1 MNKIFLTFLVPFF
14 LLLNLVRGV
23 YGTEKKDIADPIMQ
37 EIITE
42 LSSKMPRFIN
52 KYGTAVF
59 VADEQIT
66 RGSLLQALYEYDKKL
81 SSKNVTG
88 ASSISSSGVIS
99 KKDYDFLNTKI
110 LALEKKLK
118 NIGIKGDTAK
128 ITTKTKSASFT
139 DMMGDLEVNMPMLL
153 DITLENSKVFKAL
166 EQKVNSSGYMDMK
179 ANIDTKKSTYISQK
193 TLETI
198 QRNIINL
205 NKKVDAVESSLAFVQ
220 KEEKVSELEKEA
232 NYSNKK
238 NTADIKKIEKRLTN
252 LEKSN
257 KSYGR
262 YNVEEASS
270 SSKTGTVAK
279 ISLGLSLII
288 SLFVAR

>member
-1 MNKIFLTFLVPFF
+1 MNKNFLIFLVPFF
-14 LLLNLVRGV
+14 LLLNMVRVV
-23 YGTEKKDIADPIMQ
+23 YCAEKKDIADPIMQ

-42 LSSKMPRFIN
+42 LSAKMPRFIN

-166 EQKVNSSGYMDMK
+166 EQKVNSFGGMDMK
-179 ANIDTKKSTYISQK
+179 ANIDVKSTSVSQK

-198 QRNIINL
+198 QRNIMNL

-220 KEEKVSELEKEA
+220 KGEKVLELEKEA
-232 NYSNKK
+232 NYSNTK
-238 NTADIKKIEKRLTN
+238 NTADIKKIEKRLSN
-252 LEKSN
+252 LEKSS
-257 KSYGR
+257 KSCSRHDSDG
-262 YNVEEASS
+262 SS
-270 SSKTGTVAK
+270 SISSKTGTVAK
-279 ISLGLSLII
+279 ISLGLSLIVA
-288 SLFVAR
+288 LFVAR

>member
-1 MNKIFLTFLVPFF
+1 MNKIFLIFLVPFF

-23 YGTEKKDIADPIMQ
+23 YGIEKKDVADPIMQ

-42 LSSKMPRFIN
+42 LSAKMPRFIN

-66 RGSLLQALYEYDKKL
+66 RGSLIQALYEYDKKL

-88 ASSISSSGVIS
+88 VSSVASSGVIS

-153 DITLENSKVFKAL
+153 DITLENSKVSFVAFPDLLCTYKDETNNIGKL
-166 EQKVNSSGYMDMK
+166 PNSSVSS
-179 ANIDTKKSTYISQK
+179 ISTSSSRHCWI
-193 TLETI
+193 TLS
-198 QRNIINL
+198 
-205 NKKVDAVESSLAFVQ
+205 AVFIEYL
-220 KEEKVSELEKEA
+220 SELFKL
-232 NYSNKK
+232 YSPKFL
-238 NTADIKKIEKRLTN
+238 IEI
-252 LEKSN
+252 
-257 KSYGR
+257 
-262 YNVEEASS
+262 A
-270 SSKTGTVAK
+270 
-279 ISLGLSLII
+279 
-288 SLFVAR
+288 F

>member
-88 ASSISSSGVIS
+88 ASSASSSGVIS